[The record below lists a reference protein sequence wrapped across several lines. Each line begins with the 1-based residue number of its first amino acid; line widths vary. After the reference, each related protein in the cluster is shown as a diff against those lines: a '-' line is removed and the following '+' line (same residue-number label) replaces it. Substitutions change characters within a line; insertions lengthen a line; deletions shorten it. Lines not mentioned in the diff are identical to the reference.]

1 MDFKPAPS
9 TPPVARIASKRP
21 GKVVN
26 ESLGNL
32 FCHRGHL
39 PGEEEVVEAQ
49 KKEEEVEE
57 VLEVAAGVELTS
69 VEGEVEQTLVVEEV
83 GL

>member
-1 MDFKPAPS
+1 M
-9 TPPVARIASKRP
+9 
-21 GKVVN
+21 
-26 ESLGNL
+26 
-32 FCHRGHL
+32 
-39 PGEEEVVEAQ
+39 VEGQ